1 MRKLLLRA
9 RWSRLVLGLGAF
21 LGCASM
27 AQAGFIVPS
36 VLLTPGGPDA
46 APSLTSAAP
55 GTLLASIESPF
66 SFTTTAGRTSG
77 SIESAVFLNPTG
89 TVDFYYQVTNDA
101 TSVTSLSRESST
113 SFLGYA
119 ATVAYRVDGG
129 SLPGGLFGNGTP
141 GIIPV
146 TADRDS
152 SATTVGFDFGP
163 APQGTRI
170 PPGTVSAILV
180 ISTNATQFSV
190 GNATVIDG
198 GAATVAAFQPF
209 GPAVAVPEPP
219 AMVLMGS
226 GLLALALW
234 RATIRLWD
242 RKVRDRPMT
251 F

>member
-1 MRKLLLRA
+1 MTKLLIRA
-9 RWSRLVLGLGAF
+9 SWSPLVLGLGAF

-27 AQAGFIVPS
+27 AQAGFIIPS
-36 VLLTPGGPDA
+36 VVLTPGGPDA
-46 APSLTSAAP
+46 APPLTSAAP
-55 GTLLASIESPF
+55 GTLLAAIDSPF
-66 SFTTTAGRTSG
+66 SFMTTAGRTSG
-77 SIESAVFLNPTG
+77 SIESAVFRNPTG
-89 TVDFYYQVTNDA
+89 TVDLYYQVTNDA

-119 ATVAYRVDGG
+119 TAVAYRLDGV

-170 PPGTVSAILV
+170 PPGTVSAIMV
-180 ISTNATQFSV
+180 ISTNATQFGV

-209 GPAVAVPEPP
+209 GLALAVPEP
-219 AMVLMGS
+219 AAIVLMGS
-226 GLLALALW
+226 GLLALAFW
-234 RATIRLWD
+234 RAAIRLRD
-242 RKVRDRPMT
+242 RKVSDRPLR

>member
-1 MRKLLLRA
+1 
-9 RWSRLVLGLGAF
+9 
-21 LGCASM
+21 M

-46 APSLTSAAP
+46 APPLTSAAP
-55 GTLLASIESPF
+55 GTLLATIDTPF

-89 TVDFYYQVTNDA
+89 TVDFYYQVTNDV

-119 ATVAYRVDGG
+119 TAVAYRVDGG
-129 SLPGGLFGNGTP
+129 SLPGGQFANGTP

-163 APQGTRI
+163 PPQGTRI
-170 PPGTVSAILV
+170 PPGTVSAIMV
-180 ISTNATQFSV
+180 ISTNANQFRV
-190 GNATVIDG
+190 GDATVIDG
-198 GAATVAAFQPF
+198 GAATVVAFQPF
-209 GPAVAVPEPP
+209 GPALAVPEPG
-219 AMVLMGS
+219 AMFLMGN

-242 RKVRDRPMT
+242 RRLRDRPTT

>member
-1 MRKLLLRA
+1 MKKLLLRA
-9 RWSRLVLGLGAF
+9 SLSYLVLVLAAV

-46 APSLTSAAP
+46 APPLTSAAP
-55 GTLLASIESPF
+55 GTLLASNESFF

-89 TVDFYYQVTNDA
+89 TLDFYYQVTNDA

-119 ATVAYRVDGG
+119 TAVAYRVDGG
-129 SLPGGLFGNGTP
+129 SLPGGVFGNATP
-141 GIIPV
+141 GIIPI

-163 APQGTRI
+163 APPGTRI
-170 PPGTVSAILV
+170 PPGTVSAIMA
-180 ISTNATQFSV
+180 ISTNATGFSP
-190 GNATVIDG
+190 GDATVIDG

-209 GPAVAVPEPP
+209 GPALTVPEPA
-219 AMVLMGS
+219 AMLLMGS
-226 GLLALALW
+226 GLFALALW
-234 RATIRLWD
+234 RATSRMWD
-242 RKVRDRPMT
+242 QKVKNRPMG